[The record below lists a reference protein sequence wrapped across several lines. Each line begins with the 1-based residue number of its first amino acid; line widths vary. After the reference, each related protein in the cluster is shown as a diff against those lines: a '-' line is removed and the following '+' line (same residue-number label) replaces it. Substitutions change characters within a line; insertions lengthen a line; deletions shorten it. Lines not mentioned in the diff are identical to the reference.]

1 MILQNQEI
9 LHYRLNKSQPWL
21 LVILVLFGILS
32 ISWQNALCQVRVQI
46 TEVVIEAESN
56 QNAQER
62 EKRAV
67 QDIKI
72 LSRKDIRHVG
82 SKGVGEILKRLP
94 GIVVQGPPMAY
105 RNVKVNG
112 LDKEYQTIFIDGHRP
127 AGGEDRREFKLDR
140 LPSTLIEGVE
150 VMYNPTIK
158 YGGTSPAGI
167 INIITRDV
175 PEKRQFGIDLGL
187 DHSNT
192 FSGVHPEGSFYYGES
207 KSRLG
212 YLIYAGRYSYKR
224 KDITL
229 LKDERSD
236 ISGVHEELS
245 SVSLNTAS
253 ARVNYKVNS
262 SNDLKFNFLLSNQNQ
277 FEEIWADVN
286 RRSQGGLSYKR
297 DSSDEIAYRKLI
309 MTQLK
314 HVVRLKDWNGE
325 SSVAWDWSGMYKKKD
340 RIREKDPDW
349 ESSLEEEQQYLQLL
363 KFRSDWVRSS
373 LKVKS
378 MSHVLKSGVEAS
390 INVRDFDRIAY
401 AKVSSHKFWDE
412 FEDGSYLLD
421 ESILA
426 AYFSDGIYGN
436 QTAIT
441 PGLRIEYHSRNYS
454 TADTSGLES
463 YWTILP
469 AIHGK
474 HSSRDEDLVF
484 RWSLSRQLALQPFLY
499 MVPVLK
505 VKHKKEIIEQGNPD
519 LLPAKSWNYH
529 ASIHKSFG
537 DHSNAVI
544 RVFFTDIRDVVE
556 MKFLGL
562 DQRFNYRVF
571 KPTNI
576 DSARIFGANIDVL
589 ADFSDFSEVALRIW
603 GNYSWNSSRVRDPGT
618 HELRRLNDQTVHITN
633 INVDYLI
640 TNWSLRLAA
649 GITLLGKRESYAT
662 IDPAGL
668 YIPGFYYEPFSQLDF
683 SLKYYFSR
691 WGYFSVS
698 IHNLISNREILHQE
712 SVVEELLPGRL
723 ARFGFS
729 LTI

>member
-1 MILQNQEI
+1 MQTVL
-9 LHYRLNKSQPWL
+9 SQ
-21 LVILVLFGILS
+21 V
-32 ISWQNALCQVRVQI
+32 QVQI
-46 TEVVIEAESN
+46 TEVVIEAESGE
-56 QNAQER
+56 NAQNE
-62 EKRAV
+62 ETRAV

-72 LSRKDIRHVG
+72 LSRKEIRHVG

-140 LPSTLIEGVE
+140 LPSTLIKGVE

-175 PEKRQFGIDLGL
+175 PEKREYGIDLGL

-192 FSGVHPEGSFYYGES
+192 FSGVHPEGSLYFGES
-207 KSRLG
+207 RSRLG

-229 LKDERSD
+229 LQDETSD
-236 ISGVHEELS
+236 ISGVHDELS
-245 SVSLNTAS
+245 TVSLNTAS

-262 SNDLKFNFLLSNQNQ
+262 SNDLKFNILLSDQNQ
-277 FEEIWADVN
+277 LEEIWADVN

-297 DSSDEIAYRKLI
+297 DSSDEIASRKLV

-349 ESSLEEEQQYLQLL
+349 ERSLEEEQQYLQLF
-363 KFRSDWVRSS
+363 KVRSDWERSIF
-373 LKVKS
+373 KVKS
-378 MSHVLKSGVEAS
+378 LSHILKSGFESA
-390 INVRDFDRIAY
+390 INIRDFDRLAY
-401 AKVSSHKFWDE
+401 SRVSSHKFWDE
-412 FEDGSYLLD
+412 FEDGSYLLN
-421 ESILA
+421 ESVFA
-426 AYFSDGIYGN
+426 AYFSDVISEN
-436 QTAIT
+436 QSTIT
-441 PGLRIEYHSRNYS
+441 PGLRIEYHSRNYA
-454 TADTSGLES
+454 TTDTSGLES

-474 HSSRDEDLVF
+474 HSSGDEDLVL
-484 RWSLSRQLALQPFLY
+484 RWSLSRQMALQPFLY

-505 VKHKKEIIEQGNPD
+505 VKHKKEIIEQGNPN

-529 ASIHKSFG
+529 ASMQKSFG
-537 DHSNAVI
+537 DHSKAVI
-544 RVFFTDIRDVVE
+544 RVFLTDIRDVVE
-556 MKFLGL
+556 MKFLGV
-562 DQRFNYRVF
+562 DQRFNYRIF
-571 KPTNI
+571 EPTNI
-576 DSARIFGANIDVL
+576 DTARIFGANIDVL
-589 ADFSDFSEVALRIW
+589 ADFSDFSDLAFRVW
-603 GNYSWNSSRVRDPGT
+603 GNYSWNGSRVRDPGT
-618 HELRRLNDQTVHITN
+618 RELRRLNDQTVHITN
-633 INVDYLI
+633 INIDYLI
-640 TNWSLRLAA
+640 PNWSLRLAA
-649 GITLLGKRESYAT
+649 GITFLGKRESYAT
-662 IDPAGL
+662 IDPTGL
-668 YIPGFYYEPFSQLDF
+668 YIPGFYYEPFRQLDF

-698 IHNLISNREILHQE
+698 IHNLLGDREILHQE

-729 LTI
+729 LSF